1 CLSKLTHHKSL
12 CNYYCR
18 KHPKPG
24 VMKESCQSPKPL
36 NSFAFSLPQ
45 TADLSMAVSNSLN
58 TANIS
63 NLSVQN
69 KVDVFL
75 RSNFKLI
82 QLFTLL
88 YIFFSA
94 VISLFHFIAISS
106 WHTHTMSTRNMEAE
120 RDFIALNREG
130 VKSGLVTAKELQQYR
145 ATHDIRR
152 QPLTREGF
160 HRSAPDR
167 IPADASFGVT
177 NRPSTPISELIEYK
191 YAQRWLE
198 EQQAKDK
205 ILQLG
210 RIQDTRTTLLRKS
223 HPLPDAPSMW
233 KMPRFQ
239 QVKTPLVPT
248 ISHSLCSR
256 HANFS
261 STHLITNDGP
271 YTHPNTPLQ
280 ALTEHHNTYVL
291 ASSHYLHRAPDRE

>member
-69 KVDVFL
+69 KVEVFL
-75 RSNFKLI
+75 RSHFKLI

-88 YIFFSA
+88 YT
-94 VISLFHFIAISS
+94 ISS
-106 WHTHTMSTRNMEAE
+106 WHTHTMSTRNREAE

-145 ATHDIRR
+145 ATHDIQR
-152 QPLTREGF
+152 QPCGQPEKSVLF
-160 HRSAPDR
+160 H
-167 IPADASFGVT
+167 F
-177 NRPSTPISELIEYK
+177 RPSTPISELIEYK

-223 HPLPDAPSMW
+223 RPLPEAPSMW

-248 ISHSLCSR
+248 ISLSRCSR

-261 STHLITNDGP
+261 STHLISLVFLN
-271 YTHPNTPLQ
+271 NT
-280 ALTEHHNTYVL
+280 
-291 ASSHYLHRAPDRE
+291 